1 MEDQLPWAEVDL
13 RLTRDGQLVLSRDA
27 SVVDAAGKRWEI
39 SSHSWAE
46 LSKVDVGSRFAARF
60 AGERLLSLEECFAL
74 CRGKL
79 NLRLNCRKVIPEQLA
94 QQILGAGMERQVIVF
109 ADLNTLQRVRSASG
123 DKLALM
129 AEWRPAFG
137 TVEWAITNCLA
148 AVEVDGA
155 KLTRRIRQ
163 RFRQAGIRVQARFL
177 TPSDRPELWDRAMKA
192 GADWLLTE
200 FPEELLAHAFQKR
213 FPRHPVQVSFHRG
226 AALYAPEN
234 TLAAFDKAVRMGAD
248 LVEFD
253 VRTTRDGAFML
264 LHDSRLDRT
273 TDGHGPLNQI
283 DAAAAGRLS
292 AGVKFGQPFASEPIP
307 TLEDFLTTFAGK
319 TGFYFDAKAIP
330 PPALASALVRHK
342 VVKRTVVYQSPQY
355 LAELKQLNPAIRG
368 LAPLQRP
375 EDVEALSRLKPY
387 AVDADWS
394 ILSRELIARC
404 HAAGMKVFS
413 DALDDHERIENYR
426 QAIEWGIDVIQTD
439 HPLRVMRAIELKEND
454 SSRPETASR
463 HRDSAR

>member
-13 RLTRDGQLVLSRDA
+13 RLTHDGQLVLSRDS
-27 SVVDAAGKRWEI
+27 SVVDATGKSWEI
-39 SSHSWAE
+39 SDHSWAE
-46 LSKVDVGSRFAARF
+46 LSGVDIGSRFAARF
-60 AGERLLSLEECFAL
+60 AGERLLSLAECFAL

-79 NLRLNCRKVIPEQLA
+79 NLRLNCRYLIPEQLA
-94 QQILGAGMERQVIVF
+94 RQILGAGMERQVIVF

-123 DKLALM
+123 DKIALM
-129 AEWRPAFG
+129 AEWQPVMG
-137 TVEWAITNCLA
+137 TVDWAITNRLA

-177 TPSDRPELWDRAMKA
+177 TPSDRPEFWDRAMKA
-192 GADWLLTE
+192 DADWLLTE

-213 FPRHPVQVSFHRG
+213 LPKHPVQISIHRG

-248 LVEFD
+248 FVEFD

-283 DAAAAGRLS
+283 DSAAAGRLS
-292 AGVKFGQPFASEPIP
+292 AGVKFGQPFASETIP
-307 TLEDFLTTFAGK
+307 TLEDFLTKFAGR

-342 VVKRTVVYQSPQY
+342 VVKHTVVYQSPQY
-355 LAELKQLNPAIRG
+355 LAELKQLNPAIHA

-375 EDVEALSRLKPY
+375 EDVDALSRLKPY
-387 AVDADWS
+387 AVDVDWS

-413 DALDDHERIENYR
+413 DALDDHERIEDYR

-439 HPLRVMRAIELKEND
+439 HPLRVIRAIELKDDE
-454 SSRPETASR
+454 SSRPHLPSR
-463 HRDSAR
+463 RGVSAR